1 MKLFNSDALP
11 YGLTPVNVRA
21 VEMVARFL
29 AEQKLIDVPIGIDA
43 LFDPVAKGLSED
55 TSR

>member
-1 MKLFNSDALP
+1 MKMFRSDPLP

-29 AEQKLIDVPIGIDA
+29 AEQRLIDAPIGIDA
-43 LFDPVAKGLSED
+43 LFDPVAKSLSK
-55 TSR
+55 